1 MFIWKTLKKYPKSKE
16 NLWNNKIWIKK
27 IEKRIKINLKSIK
40 SKKEIKLNTFCAE
53 SPLPLLLLNQK
64 KKIKIL
70 DFGSGSLEMPLKIIF
85 DSKNDSN
92 IEFFI
97 IETES
102 LISLY
107 KKYLQN
113 IKLPKN
119 IKINFNTNVNFKI
132 KYDYIHISDSFQYV
146 ENWKDFLKKIS
157 NSKSNILIFNSLT
170 AGEIPT
176 YDTTQKF
183 YDISIPYRFYNI
195 REIINELKNYK
206 VIYKTKFLNK
216 MLNKYTEYPQN
227 NFKKKYRLG
236 YPCTIILK
244 KNN

>member
-1 MFIWKTLKKYPKSKE
+1 
-16 NLWNNKIWIKK
+16 
-27 IEKRIKINLKSIK
+27 
-40 SKKEIKLNTFCAE
+40 
-53 SPLPLLLLNQK
+53 
-64 KKIKIL
+64 
-70 DFGSGSLEMPLKIIF
+70 MPLKIIF
-85 DSKNDSN
+85 DSKNDST

-97 IETES
+97 VETRS

-107 KKYLQN
+107 KKLLKK

-119 IKINFNTNVNFKI
+119 FKINFNTNINFKI

-146 ENWKDFLKKIS
+146 VDWKDFLKKIS
-157 NSKSNILIFNSLT
+157 KSKTNILIFNNLT

-183 YDISIPYRFYNI
+183 YDIRIPYRFYNI
-195 REIINELKNYK
+195 RELINELKDYK

-216 MLNKYTEYPQN
+216 MLNEYSEYPQN

-244 KNN
+244 KLIDKNEKN

>member
-1 MFIWKTLKKYPKSKE
+1 MILTLSF
-16 NLWNNKIWIKK
+16 L
-27 IEKRIKINLKSIK
+27 LL
-40 SKKEIKLNTFCAE
+40 KLNAFHIT
-53 SPLPLLLLNQK
+53 K
-64 KKIKIL
+64 RR
-70 DFGSGSLEMPLKIIF
+70 SG
-85 DSKNDSN
+85 
-92 IEFFI
+92 
-97 IETES
+97 
-102 LISLY
+102 Y
-107 KKYLQN
+107 
-113 IKLPKN
+113 KLPKN
-119 IKINFNTNVNFKI
+119 IKKVNTNVNFKI

-157 NSKSNILIFNSLT
+157 NSKSNILIFNNLT

-227 NFKKKYRLG
+227 NFKKKYR
-236 YPCTIILK
+236 
-244 KNN
+244 

>member
-1 MFIWKTLKKYPKSKE
+1 
-16 NLWNNKIWIKK
+16 
-27 IEKRIKINLKSIK
+27 
-40 SKKEIKLNTFCAE
+40 
-53 SPLPLLLLNQK
+53 
-64 KKIKIL
+64 
-70 DFGSGSLEMPLKIIF
+70 MPLKIIF

-113 IKLPKN
+113 
-119 IKINFNTNVNFKI
+119 NFNTNVNFKI

-157 NSKSNILIFNSLT
+157 NSKSNILIFNNLT

-216 MLNKYTEYPQN
+216 MLNKYTEYPQKKK
-227 NFKKKYRLG
+227 KKKYRLG